1 MSPRSWRIFETF
13 KTISLPSVPIHLPR
27 STTRKAILCLDDALQ
42 KLRRYCRNP
51 SKPSREGEET
61 MNKIKYSCRGA
72 ARLQSGG
79 GTHVLIINCRIITD
93 ASLRRFR
100 AQKIYLRATAAL
112 RWVNSRNA
120 VLQGQRAHAGH
131 ALALQQIRN
140 TLRAVSS
147 WYTVMTVQSS
157 MTNLESGA
165 RINNGPKS

>member
-1 MSPRSWRIFETF
+1 M
-13 KTISLPSVPIHLPR
+13 
-27 STTRKAILCLDDALQ
+27 
-42 KLRRYCRNP
+42 
-51 SKPSREGEET
+51 
-61 MNKIKYSCRGA
+61 
-72 ARLQSGG
+72 
-79 GTHVLIINCRIITD
+79 LIINCRIITD